1 MWVQPW
7 RKLVLRAEG
16 REPMDV
22 IKGEMV
28 RLGSTG
34 QHQQCTNTSYVKK
47 FEDEAEKLGSSGRVL
62 SAAWGCSVV
71 GAEYRKHGNQ

>member
-1 MWVQPW
+1 MGTALEKTSTQS
-7 RKLVLRAEG
+7 RRESAHG
-16 REPMDV
+16 RNQ
-22 IKGEMV
+22 GGNV

-47 FEDEAEKLGSSGRVL
+47 FEDEAEKMGSSGGVL